1 MNYED
6 ADTDIIKKEN
16 CQHNPL
22 QCVDSLPNLLYN
34 FSIKQEGD
42 KRMSTTNINIRIN
55 TELKKSAEL
64 LFDDLGL
71 NMSTA
76 ITMFLKS
83 AVNHNGIP
91 FEVKRVVREP
101 LALGA
106 MTMEELHAE
115 LEKAHQDV
123 LAGRTEPADKV
134 FSDIR
139 KEFGL

>member
-1 MNYED
+1 M
-6 ADTDIIKKEN
+6 
-16 CQHNPL
+16 
-22 QCVDSLPNLLYN
+22 
-34 FSIKQEGD
+34 
-42 KRMSTTNINIRIN
+42 MSTTNINIRVN

-64 LFDDLGL
+64 LFADLGL

-91 FEVKRVVREP
+91 FEVKRVVRDP

-106 MTMEELHAE
+106 MTQDELNVE

-123 LAGRTEPADKV
+123 SEGRIEPAGAV
-134 FSDIR
+134 FPDVLLCRTLKSFPSPDVLYSR
-139 KEFGL
+139 TQQYFQSPHVLHGLG

>member
-1 MNYED
+1 
-6 ADTDIIKKEN
+6 
-16 CQHNPL
+16 
-22 QCVDSLPNLLYN
+22 
-34 FSIKQEGD
+34 
-42 KRMSTTNINIRIN
+42 MSTTNINIRVN

-106 MTMEELHAE
+106 MTAEELHAE

-139 KEFGL
+139 REFGL

>member
-1 MNYED
+1 M
-6 ADTDIIKKEN
+6 
-16 CQHNPL
+16 
-22 QCVDSLPNLLYN
+22 
-34 FSIKQEGD
+34 
-42 KRMSTTNINIRIN
+42 MSTTNINIRVN

-64 LFDDLGL
+64 LFADLGL

-91 FEVKRVVREP
+91 FEVKRVVRDP

-106 MTMEELHAE
+106 MTQDQLNVE

-123 LAGRTEPADKV
+123 FEGRFEPAEAV
-134 FSDIR
+134 FSDVR
-139 KEFGL
+139 SEFGL

>member
-1 MNYED
+1 
-6 ADTDIIKKEN
+6 
-16 CQHNPL
+16 
-22 QCVDSLPNLLYN
+22 
-34 FSIKQEGD
+34 
-42 KRMSTTNINIRIN
+42 MSTTNINIRIN

>member
-1 MNYED
+1 M
-6 ADTDIIKKEN
+6 
-16 CQHNPL
+16 
-22 QCVDSLPNLLYN
+22 
-34 FSIKQEGD
+34 
-42 KRMSTTNINIRIN
+42 MSTTNISIRVN
-55 TELKKSAEL
+55 TELKKSAEV
-64 LFDDLGL
+64 LFADLGL

-91 FEVKRVVREP
+91 FEIKRVTREP

-106 MTMEELHAE
+106 MTEEELHAE

-123 LAGRTEPADKV
+123 LAGRIEPADKV

-139 KEFGL
+139 SECGL

>member
-1 MNYED
+1 
-6 ADTDIIKKEN
+6 
-16 CQHNPL
+16 
-22 QCVDSLPNLLYN
+22 
-34 FSIKQEGD
+34 
-42 KRMSTTNINIRIN
+42 MSTTNINIRVN

-106 MTMEELHAE
+106 MTAEELHVE
-115 LEKAHQDV
+115 LEKAHQDD

-139 KEFGL
+139 REFGL